1 MGTDKFIA
9 FLLLTIGFS
18 MLFKYGRIFIETYK
32 KVSSKQDNFKCAEN
46 CEDCNN
52 KCEKYGRCN
61 VCDNRLCN
69 ECVFSLI
76 RVEKDE

>member
-52 KCEKYGRCN
+52 KCENMVGAMYAII
-61 VCDNRLCN
+61 VCAMN
-69 ECVFSLI
+69 VFSH
-76 RVEKDE
+76 